1 MPIVIYGTG
10 ADADAIL
17 NYPHS
22 HTYQT
27 MAFKGANNSV
37 EVRQRA
43 AAAGDGQNPAD
54 APVNSDQTRTLDED
68 EAV

>member
-1 MPIVIYGTG
+1 
-10 ADADAIL
+10 
-17 NYPHS
+17 
-22 HTYQT
+22 

-54 APVNSDQTRTLDED
+54 APCNSDQTRTLDED